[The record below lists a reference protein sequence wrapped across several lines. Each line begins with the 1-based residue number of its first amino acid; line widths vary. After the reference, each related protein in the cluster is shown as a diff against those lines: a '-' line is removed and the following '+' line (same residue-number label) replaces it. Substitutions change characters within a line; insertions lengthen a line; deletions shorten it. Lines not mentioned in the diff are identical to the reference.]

1 MFWQERTLPSLRA
14 TLASL
19 SSHVD
24 SLEAEMASEF
34 RSGLTADEEAE
45 LKRLTLEVDEHKAAL
60 VKLRQRKSEI
70 EASKA
75 ELESLLH
82 NNLLRTEDQLNARLN
97 AATQED
103 DKDVLVRDQAELA
116 TVVAL
121 ITDAEVQIKK
131 SDHEVEADSAKVRT
145 LEKELETL
153 RVRLQQT
160 RHVSRGW
167 AVCFSCSFFVSLCL
181 YVSFLS
187 VQGE

>member
-1 MFWQERTLPSLRA
+1 
-14 TLASL
+14 
-19 SSHVD
+19 
-24 SLEAEMASEF
+24 MASEF

-45 LKRLTLEVDEHKAAL
+45 LKRLTLEVDDHKAAL

-121 ITDAEVQIKK
+121 ITDAEAQIKK
-131 SDHEVEADSAKVRT
+131 ADQQVEADSAKVRT

-153 RVRLQQT
+153 RVSAATHTREETMGVRLFLMLIL
-160 RHVSRGW
+160 
-167 AVCFSCSFFVSLCL
+167 FSLLLRWCSPRRAKLIIN
-181 YVSFLS
+181 
-187 VQGE
+187 